1 MSMHYRR
8 PTIGL
13 ALGGGGARGLA
24 HIGVLKVFERERI
37 HISCLSGTSM
47 GGVVAAAYAAG
58 VPLDQLALEAARL
71 GNLTRMLE
79 LIDRKF
85 HLFSGLFSNSGI
97 QKYLSRL
104 LGEHTTFETLCIP
117 LALSAVD
124 NRTGREVVL
133 QSGNLLQAVNAT
145 MALPGAVAPVII
157 GDMLLS
163 DGGTLNNVPA
173 DLVRSMGA
181 EMVIAVNVSPAV
193 KDMFHDTRFIPAAAT
208 AIWRANNIA
217 NSAITLAKL
226 RKANPDLLICP
237 ELRPSIT
244 TLTGFKYAS
253 EVITAGERAA
263 LQSLNELRRMHQPLI
278 SAPPCQLQKSV
289 AYEI

>member
-1 MSMHYRR
+1 MHQRR
-8 PTIGL
+8 PVIGL

-24 HIGVLKVFERERI
+24 HIGVLKVIERERI
-37 HISCLSGTSM
+37 NIACMSGTSM
-47 GGVVAAAYAAG
+47 GGVIAAAYAAG
-58 VPLDQLALEAARL
+58 VPLDQIMLEAERL
-71 GNLTRMLE
+71 GNLTRMFE

-85 HLFSGLFSNSGI
+85 HLFSGIFNNAGI
-97 QKYLSRL
+97 QKYLRRL
-104 LGEHTTFETLCIP
+104 LGAHDTFESLRFP
-117 LALSAVD
+117 VALSAVD

-133 QSGNLLQAVNAT
+133 QSGNLLLAVNAT
-145 MALPGAVAPVII
+145 MALPGVVAPVVL

-181 EMVIAVNVSPAV
+181 EKVIAVNVSPAV
-193 KDMFHDTRFIPAAAT
+193 EDLLRQNRFLPPAAS

-226 RKANPDLLICP
+226 RKANPDLLILP
-237 ELRPSIT
+237 ELRTNIT
-244 TLTGFKYAS
+244 TLTGFKYAR
-253 EVITAGERAA
+253 EVIAAGERAA
-263 LQSLNELRRMHQPLI
+263 YQALPELHQLQQAVI
-278 SAPPCQLQKSV
+278 TAPPCTLRQSV

>member
-1 MSMHYRR
+1 MHYRR
-8 PTIGL
+8 PSIGL

-24 HIGVLKVFERERI
+24 HIGVLRVLEREKI
-37 HISCLSGTSM
+37 SISCLSGTSM
-47 GGVVAAAYAAG
+47 GGVIAAAYAAG
-58 VPLDQLALEAARL
+58 VPLHDIEAEAVRL
-71 GNLTRMLE
+71 GKLTRMVE
-79 LIDRKF
+79 LVDRKF
-85 HLFSGLFSNSGI
+85 HLFSGLFNNSGV
-97 QKYLSRL
+97 QKYLARL
-104 LGEHTTFETLCIP
+104 LGEHTTFETLRIP

-133 QSGNLLQAVNAT
+133 QSGSLLLAVNAT

-181 EMVIAVNVSPAV
+181 EKVIAVNVSPTV
-193 KDMFHDTRFIPAAAT
+193 QDMFPANRLVPAAAA

-226 RKANPDLLICP
+226 RKAQPDVMICP
-237 ELRPSIT
+237 VLRPSIT
-244 TLTGFKYAS
+244 TLTGFRYAS
-253 EVITAGERAA
+253 EVINAGERAA
-263 LQSLNELRRMHQPLI
+263 YQALPDLHTIHQAMV
-278 SAPPCQLQKSV
+278 SAPPCLLQKSV